1 MIKTSFSVS
10 NIRLSGLNNEFA
22 EKQLDKFGLNQLVG
36 KKPPTDL
43 YFILKQFKN
52 PLVLVLIIATIITAI
67 VGDYTDSFVISLAI
81 IVNTILGF
89 IQERKAY
96 KSLDALKKVV
106 THKAW
111 VIRNNDFEKI
121 GQKIEI
127 EIAKIV
133 PGDIVVLYEGDKV
146 PADGIIIEDND
157 LLIDEALLTGES
169 VPVSKNLFKNHISEE
184 TIDEFINQANKINNS
199 KAISLLYMGTT
210 IVSGSGK
217 ILITSTG
224 MKTEMGKIATHLVE
238 NQMAKTPLEVKL
250 DHLARFITIG
260 IILLSIFIFAIG
272 IAMKKDPIEMFTT
285 AVALAVAAIPEGLV
299 VGLTA
304 ILAIGMHRILK
315 RKGLVKSLVAAET
328 LGSVTTVCVDKTG
341 TLTEGKMRVIE
352 TKLTDVL
359 LAYKASTLANDLRD
373 PIELARWQWALKVS
387 KDNSLGLTQSRL
399 VSPEE
404 LVIQEERDE
413 TIPFSVE
420 RRFLASRH
428 KEFIYLS
435 GAPEEM
441 LLRSNSSTS
450 TINEYENLIENWAQK
465 GRRLIGFAY
474 IKCESSESAKEVF
487 SKLKKD
493 DVNKKIVNWLGLMA
507 FEDPIRAS
515 VKASINKTQEA
526 GIKIK
531 VITGDFRTTALA
543 VMEKIGFNVKSD
555 QMIEGQELEK
565 MSDDELRSRVNSILL
580 FSRTKPSQKLRI
592 VKALQAN
599 GEIVGMMGDGV
610 NDAPAL
616 AVSDIGIVVEEASEI
631 AKEAADLILLDSNM
645 ETITASVEEG
655 RSMLENLKKVAL
667 YLLSDS
673 FSEIIIVL
681 VSLLMGW
688 PAAITAVQILWINL
702 IDDGLPNLALT
713 IDPKDQDLLKRKP
726 LSPKARLIDNEMLF
740 LITIISLTTAISCLA
755 VFWINWQ
762 QRGEEL
768 ARTMVF
774 ATLSIDSLLYVFS
787 CRSLTKNIWNES
799 IFKNMWLI
807 IASLFGIILTF
818 LSVHLKPL
826 QNLLGTTSLEFMD
839 WVVVFTVSFGV
850 IGAIE
855 IFKWIYNRK
864 FPKEI

>member
-1 MIKTSFSVS
+1 MKTPIFSLS
-10 NIRLSGLNNEFA
+10 ELKSSGLNSEYA
-22 EKQLDKFGLNQLVG
+22 KKQLDIFGPNQLVG

-43 YFILKQFKN
+43 YFIFKQFQN
-52 PLVLVLIIATIITAI
+52 PLVLVLIIATTVTTI
-67 VGDYTDSFVISLAI
+67 VGEFSDAFVISLAI

-89 IQERKAY
+89 IQERKAF

-106 THKAW
+106 THEAW
-111 VIRNNDFEKI
+111 VIRNNNFEKI
-121 GQKIEI
+121 GQKIKI
-127 EIAKIV
+127 EISKIV

-169 VPVSKNLFKNHISEE
+169 VPVSKKVFKSHISERE
-184 TIDEFINQANKINNS
+184 INEFIIQATKINNS
-199 KAISLLYMGTT
+199 KAINSLYMGTT
-210 IVSGSGK
+210 VVGGSGK
-217 ILITSTG
+217 IFITSTG

-238 NQMAKTPLEVKL
+238 NRMVKTPLEVKL
-250 DHLARFITIG
+250 DQLARFITIG
-260 IILLSIFIFAIG
+260 IILLSILIFATG
-272 IAMKKDPIEMFTT
+272 IVLKKDPIEMFTT

-341 TLTEGKMRVIE
+341 TLTEGKMRVVE
-352 TKLTDVL
+352 TRLTDEL
-359 LAYKASTLANDLRD
+359 LAYKASTLANDLKD

-387 KDNSLGLTQSRL
+387 KDNSIGVTKNKL
-399 VSPEE
+399 VAPEE
-404 LVIQEERDE
+404 LVLQEERDE
-413 TIPFSVE
+413 IIPFSVE
-420 RRFLASRH
+420 RRFLATRH

-441 LLRSNSSTS
+441 LLRSNSTTS
-450 TINEYENLIENWAQK
+450 IINEYENLIENWAQK

-474 IKCESSESAKEVF
+474 IKCESDDEAKEVF

-493 DVNKKIVNWLGLMA
+493 DVNKKIINWLGLMA
-507 FEDPIRAS
+507 FDDPIRPS
-515 VKASINKTQEA
+515 VKASIKKTQEA
-526 GIKIK
+526 GINIK

-555 QMIEGQELEK
+555 QIIEGQELEK
-565 MSDDELRSRVNSILL
+565 MSDDELKSRVNSILL

-616 AVSDIGIVVEEASEI
+616 AVSNIGIVVEEASEI

-713 IDPKDQDLLKRKP
+713 IDPKDHDLLKRKP
-726 LSPKARLIDNEMLF
+726 LSPKTRLIDNEMLF
-740 LITIISLTTAISCLA
+740 LIIIISLTTALSCLA
-755 VFWINWQ
+755 IFWIDWQ

-787 CRSLTKNIWNES
+787 CRSLTKNIWHES
-799 IFKNMWLI
+799 IFKNMWLV
-807 IASLFGIILTF
+807 IASLFGIILTIF
-818 LSVHLKPL
+818 SVHLKPL
-826 QNLLGTTSLEFMD
+826 QDLLGTTALSLTD
-839 WVVVFTVSFGV
+839 WLIVFTISFGV
-850 IGAIE
+850 IASIE
-855 IFKWIYNRK
+855 IFKWIYIK
-864 FPKEI
+864 QYLKK